1 MLNQGQE
8 GLADYRICDPVT
20 GCSCTPTQTPQ
31 LHVGNI
37 HIGSMQCSWI
47 RVHAHVLTA
56 AAAKS
61 LLHWGLENGKV
72 QFLQPVMSFEAL
84 NNLLHAAWLQQQRKY
99 SRCTPLTLLLV
110 G

>member
-1 MLNQGQE
+1 
-8 GLADYRICDPVT
+8 
-20 GCSCTPTQTPQ
+20 
-31 LHVGNI
+31 
-37 HIGSMQCSWI
+37 
-47 RVHAHVLTA
+47 VHAHVLTA